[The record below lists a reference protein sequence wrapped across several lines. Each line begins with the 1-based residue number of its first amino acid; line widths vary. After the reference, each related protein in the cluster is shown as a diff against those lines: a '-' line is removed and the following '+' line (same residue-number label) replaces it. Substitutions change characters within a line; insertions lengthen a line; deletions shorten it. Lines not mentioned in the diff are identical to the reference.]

1 MVELIVDEK
10 EQEEEGDPE
19 VHKLRLNL
27 NGDELKMW
35 EYIVK
40 NVETVSLRLTVEW
53 DALQLPVLQ

>member
-1 MVELIVDEK
+1 MDEK